1 VGGEDTNNHFS
12 SYLLYLDIQRFSRL
26 SHDSFCFC
34 YCITI
39 VFVFCFF
46 SVPFRPPFFVWWR
59 DFSFNFISQRFPL
72 FLSLFDD
79 YLGSPFLVYS
89 YSCNSSSVMRVTT
102 GYTLHSHNHHLTFEM
117 RQSRSLKRSWIK
129 RLEWVKKPGFHMERC
144 QMSQEI
150 KSLDSCLWRIRD
162 VFYIYGTEC
171 PYVVYVRGICI

>member
-1 VGGEDTNNHFS
+1 MGGEDTNNHFS

-129 RLEWVKKPGFHMERC
+129 RLEWVKKPGFHIWLDWKDVKCPRKLSHLIPASGGFG
-144 QMSQEI
+144 MSFT
-150 KSLDSCLWRIRD
+150 STGLNVLMWCM
-162 VFYIYGTEC
+162 
-171 PYVVYVRGICI
+171 